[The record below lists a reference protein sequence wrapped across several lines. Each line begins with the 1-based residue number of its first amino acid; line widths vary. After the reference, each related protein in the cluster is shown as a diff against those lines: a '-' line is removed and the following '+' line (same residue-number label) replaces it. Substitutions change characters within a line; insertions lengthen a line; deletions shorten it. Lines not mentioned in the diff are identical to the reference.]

1 MIDAPSPQQPDLDR
15 YARLLEEARKI
26 KGVSLGRDA
35 WRRLRR
41 NRVAMGSFWFLVVLG
56 VLALLTPLL
65 PLQPPRM
72 IDTSRQFAAPSWTG
86 ASRHAADDNDND
98 NDNDN
103 DKDNDKDSDN
113 DNDNGEDAEPDAN
126 AAPRDR
132 EAEIEEGYG
141 DLDPLSGALLSIRLA
156 ICGDRTVPSICG
168 TDKLGRDLLARLFWG
183 ARISL
188 AVGLVATLVSL
199 VIGVTYGAVAGYLGG
214 RVDNAMMRI
223 VDIMYSIPFIF
234 VVIFL
239 ITILSAETTKRD
251 VLFGVDVRHQQSLE
265 KEELP
270 EEIRAEFPKHDKT
283 LAEPVTISVEEPGSR
298 WRLTQAAGPSYV
310 MAKDDGQLV
319 VFTERTA
326 PVFEGSRI
334 VIFFFLVG
342 AIYWLTM
349 ARVVRGQV
357 ISLKNEQF
365 VEAARTLG
373 ASRRRIIFVHLVPN
387 LLSVVIVYLT
397 LTIPRVM
404 LFEAFLSFL
413 GLGVEPPDVSW
424 GLLANEGIAAI
435 TPVRIYWWLVVFP
448 GLALGLTLFAL
459 NFLGDGLRDALDPR
473 LKNL

>member
-1 MIDAPSPQQPDLDR
+1 MIDATNAEQPDLER
-15 YARLLEEARKI
+15 YARLLERARTI
-26 KGVSLGRDA
+26 KGVSLGQDA
-35 WRRLRR
+35 WRRLRK
-41 NRVAMGSFWFLVVLG
+41 NRVAMASLCFLVVLG
-56 VLALLTPLL
+56 LFALLTPLV
-65 PLQPPRM
+65 PLQPPRT
-72 IDTSRQFAAPSWTG
+72 IDTSRQFAAPSWSSPSG
-86 ASRHAADDNDND
+86 DAPGGRDEDPPS
-98 NDNDN
+98 
-103 DKDNDKDSDN
+103 
-113 DNDNGEDAEPDAN
+113 DAESTQH
-126 AAPRDR
+126 RQK
-132 EAEIEEGYG
+132 AEIEEGYG
-141 DLDPLSGALLSIRLA
+141 QLDPFSRTLLRIRLA
-156 ICGDRTVPSICG
+156 ILGDWALPSICG

-183 ARISL
+183 ARVSL

-214 RVDNAMMRI
+214 RADNIMMRV
-223 VDIMYSIPFIF
+223 VDVMYSIPFIF

-239 ITILSAETTKRD
+239 ITILSAETVKRN
-251 VLFGVDVRHQQSLE
+251 VLFESEAGHRGSLE
-265 KEELP
+265 SERLP
-270 EEIRAEFPKHDKT
+270 EELRAEFRRQNQRLD
-283 LAEPVTISVEEPGSR
+283 EPVTISVEEPGRR
-298 WRLTQAAGPSYV
+298 WRLTQATGRSYLIEADAERLTV
-310 MAKDDGQLV
+310 L
-319 VFTERTA
+319 TERSGR
-326 PVFEGSRI
+326 VFEGSRI

-373 ASRRRIIFVHLVPN
+373 ASRRRIIFIHLVPN

-448 GLALGLTLFAL
+448 GLALALTLFAL

-473 LKNL
+473 LKNR

>member
-1 MIDAPSPQQPDLDR
+1 MMHAANGPQPDLER
-15 YARLLEEARKI
+15 YARLLEGARTI

-35 WRRLRR
+35 WRRLRK
-41 NRVAMGSFWFLVVLG
+41 NRVAMASLWLLVVLG
-56 VLALLTPLL
+56 LFALLTPLL
-65 PLQPPRM
+65 PLQPPRR
-72 IDTSRQFAAPSWTG
+72 IDTSQQFGAPSFR
-86 ASRHAADDNDND
+86 SPS
-98 NDNDN
+98 
-103 DKDNDKDSDN
+103 SDAPT
-113 DNDNGEDAEPDAN
+113 GEDEDAPS
-126 AAPRDR
+126 AAGSTGPDR
-132 EAEIEEGYG
+132 EAEIDEGYG
-141 DLDPLSGALLSIRLA
+141 QLDPFSHTLLRIRLA
-156 ICGDRTVPSICG
+156 TLGDRALPSICG

-183 ARISL
+183 ARVSL

-214 RVDNAMMRI
+214 RVDNLMMRV
-223 VDIMYSIPFIF
+223 VDVMYSIPFIF

-239 ITILSAETTKRD
+239 ITILSAETVKRN
-251 VLFGVDVRHQQSLE
+251 VLFESEARHQESLE
-265 KEELP
+265 SEQLP
-270 EEIRAEFPKHDKT
+270 EGLQAEFRRQNEP
-283 LAEPVTISVEEPGSR
+283 LAEPVTIAVEEPGRR
-298 WRLTQAAGPSYV
+298 WRLTQATGRSYLIEADAERLTV
-310 MAKDDGQLV
+310 L
-319 VFTERTA
+319 TERTGR
-326 PVFEGSRI
+326 VFEGSRI

-424 GLLANEGIAAI
+424 GLLANEGIQAI
-435 TPVRIYWWLVVFP
+435 TPVRIYWWLVLFP
-448 GLALGLTLFAL
+448 GLALALTLFAL

-473 LKNL
+473 LKNR